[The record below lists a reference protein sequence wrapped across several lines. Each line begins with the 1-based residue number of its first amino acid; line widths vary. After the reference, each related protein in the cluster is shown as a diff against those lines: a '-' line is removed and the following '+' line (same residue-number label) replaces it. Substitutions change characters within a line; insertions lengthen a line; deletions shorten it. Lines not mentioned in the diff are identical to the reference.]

1 MLICGLLLV
10 GILFLSRSLG
20 QILEESNQKRYARSV
35 VNMDDLLKMEDDLAL
50 NLEKYA
56 IRLFQK
62 AKTIKLGI
70 HQMKERHQ
78 RYEASSKFGISPFD
92 TYSLIRHMQAD
103 WLMWQVFMEE
113 AVGLEELAYLEL
125 KKSSL
130 PKKYDMF
137 DAAYGIKRM
146 QTTYEM
152 SASDIANGLLDGV
165 QYNSSLGSVD
175 CLAMAH
181 HLINQSRWT
190 LAEQWIL
197 AGIEAKGPQTELQL
211 LRGPNKAYL
220 YRILS
225 QVRMQHGNHEGA
237 LQAFRI
243 ALKHS
248 PHDSKT
254 FQEYQSLEK
263 NTFTFPGN
271 KVEESKNSDDSVDTD
286 DSEGKMQL
294 PTCCSGRCEVPR
306 ELKKLYCVFNHETA
320 PFLRLAP
327 IKTEILSIDPFVI
340 ILHEM
345 VSPKES
351 ALIRSISKPYLLPST
366 TVDVDD
372 TLDIYNIATFRTSKS
387 VWYQNDFNEATL
399 KITERLGDATGLD
412 LNYSEAFQAINYGLA
427 GFFQSHYDM
436 LHSDMNR
443 HNGTDDRVAT
453 TLFYLN
459 EVPQG
464 GATYFPGLNIT
475 VFPKFGSA
483 LFWYNLDMKGN
494 DQLWTLHTGC
504 PVIVGSKWVVSK
516 WVYYKGQEF
525 RRPCIESNSS
535 AKQFWSIEKLII

>member
-20 QILEESNQKRYARSV
+20 QILEESTQQRYARSV
-35 VNMDDLLKMEDDLAL
+35 VNMDDLLKMEVDLAL

-62 AKTIKLGI
+62 AKTIRLGI

-78 RYEASSKFGISPFD
+78 KYGASSKFGISPFD

-103 WLMWQVFMEE
+103 WLMWQVFLEE
-113 AVGLEELAYLEL
+113 AVGLELAYLEL
-125 KKSSL
+125 KKSTL
-130 PKKYDMF
+130 PRKYDMF
-137 DAAYGIKRM
+137 DAADGIRSM
-146 QTTYEM
+146 QATYEM
-152 SASDIANGLLDGV
+152 LASDITNGLLDGV

-175 CLAMAH
+175 CLAMGH

-190 LAEQWIL
+190 VAEQWIL
-197 AGIEAKGPQTELQL
+197 AGIEAKNPQTEMQL
-211 LRGPNKAYL
+211 LRGPNTAHL
-220 YRILS
+220 FRILS
-225 QVRMQHGNHEGA
+225 QVRTQQGNHEGA
-237 LQAFRI
+237 LQAYQI

-263 NTFTFPGN
+263 TIFTFPGN
-271 KVEESKNSDDSVDTD
+271 NVEESKYSDDSVDTD
-286 DSEGKMQL
+286 DSDDNVQL
-294 PTCCSGRCEVPR
+294 PPCCSGRCKVPR
-306 ELKKLYCVFNHETA
+306 ELKKLYCVFNHVTA

-345 VSPKES
+345 VSPKEN
-351 ALIRSISKPYLLPST
+351 ALIRSISKQYMLPSA
-366 TVDVDD
+366 TVDVDETSD
-372 TLDIYNIATFRTSKS
+372 NYNIATFRTSKS
-387 VWYQNDFNEATL
+387 VWYHNDFNEATL

-412 LNYSEAFQAINYGLA
+412 LNYAEAFQTINYGLA
-427 GFFQSHYDM
+427 GFFQTHYDM
-436 LHSDMNR
+436 LHSDKNR
-443 HNGTDDRVAT
+443 HNGNDDRVAT

-464 GATYFPGLNIT
+464 GGTYFPGLNIT
-475 VFPKFGSA
+475 VFPKSGSA
-483 LFWYNLDMKGN
+483 LFWYNLDTKGN
-494 DQLWTLHTGC
+494 DQVRTLHTGC

-516 WVYYKGQEF
+516 WVNYKGQEF
-525 RRPCIESNSS
+525 RRPCIESNSN
-535 AKQFWSIEKLII
+535 AKQFLSIERLII